1 MKIFLAPMEGIFDP
15 LMREAFTSVGGYDQ
29 CATEFVRVTHTILPK
44 KTFIDFS
51 PELLNGGLTKSG
63 VPVYIQLLGGN
74 PENVAL
80 NAKNAAS
87 FGAPGIDLN
96 FGCPAKTV
104 NNHDGGAA
112 ILKNPHRVHDITHAV
127 RREVPKNIRVTVKM
141 RLGFSHPDWAVEI
154 AQGAEAAGAAAIV
167 VHARTRNDGYKPPA
181 HWHFIRKI
189 KEALKIP
196 VIANGDIW
204 CFEDY
209 KRCREISGCEDVM
222 LGRGAL
228 ARPDLALQIKNG
240 TDEFAWGWSEVKKF
254 VELFLVKA
262 HQAEGES
269 YSINRTKQWLKT
281 LSRNFSEAQDLF
293 ERVKTKT
300 DYSDFKT
307 SVLFSPS
314 FLTPERNSQLGVV
327 LPRQMF

>member
-15 LMREAFTSVGGYDQ
+15 LMREIFTFVGGYDR
-29 CATEFVRVTHTILPK
+29 CATEFIRITHTILPK
-44 KTFIDFS
+44 KTYLDFS
-51 PELLNGGLTKSG
+51 PELLNGGFTKSR

-74 PENVAL
+74 PDNVAL
-80 NAKNAAS
+80 NAKNAVS

-112 ILKNPHRVHDITHAV
+112 ILKNPHRVHDITRAV
-127 RREVPKNIRVTVKM
+127 RREVPAEIPVTVKM

-154 AQGAEAAGAAAIV
+154 AQGAEAAGAASVV

-189 KEALKIP
+189 RDAIKIP

-209 KRCREISGCEDVM
+209 KRCFEISGCDDVM

-228 ARPDLALQIKNG
+228 ARPDLALQIKSG
-240 TDEFAWGWSEVKKF
+240 SAEMAWGWHEIKNLIL
-254 VELFLVKA
+254 LFLTRA
-262 HQAEGES
+262 AREEGES
-269 YSINRTKQWLKT
+269 YAINRTKQWLKT
-281 LSRNFSEAQDLF
+281 LSRSFPEAQELF
-293 ERVKTKT
+293 ESVKTKIT
-300 DYSDFKT
+300 YSDFKT
-307 SVLFSPS
+307 AIPSSPAS
-314 FLTPERNSQLGVV
+314 SIH
-327 LPRQMF
+327 

>member
-15 LMREAFTSVGGYDQ
+15 IMREAFTQIGGFDR
-29 CATEFVRVTHTILPK
+29 CATEFIRITHTILPK
-44 KTFIDFS
+44 KTYYDFA
-51 PELLNGGLTKSG
+51 PELLSGGLTKSG
-63 VPVYIQLLGGN
+63 VPVFVQLLGGN
-74 PENVAL
+74 AENVAH

-112 ILKNPHRVHDITHAV
+112 ILKNPHRVHDITRAV
-127 RREVPKNIRVTVKM
+127 RLAVPSDIPVTVKM

-154 AQGAEAAGAAAIV
+154 AQGAAAAGAASIV

-189 KEALKIP
+189 KDAVQVP

-209 KRCREISGCEDVM
+209 KRCVEVSGCTDVM

-228 ARPDLALQIKNG
+228 ARPDLALQIKAG
-240 TDEFAWGWSEVKKF
+240 TIDMAWRWPEVQRFIESF
-254 VELFLVKA
+254 VFKA
-262 HQAEGES
+262 FEQEGENFAIS
-269 YSINRTKQWLKT
+269 RTKQWLKT
-281 LSRNFSEAQDLF
+281 LSRNFIEAQELF
-293 ERVKTKT
+293 DKIKTKT
-300 DYSDFKT
+300 TYFEFTKDWAQGSEIKNLVTDESK
-307 SVLFSPS
+307 SSSIVPL
-314 FLTPERNSQLGVV
+314 
-327 LPRQMF
+327 